1 MIENGASYKLF
12 FGPPVFAAEVIKKAD
27 FVTIAV
33 EQERIRGVF
42 VVKAASN
49 LKSVQDFE
57 PNTRVAMPSPKLL
70 LAILALASLEQE
82 KIVLH
87 PQPPH
92 HLDSAEGMLLALNNG
107 AVDVA
112 VMRDRLGQK
121 IATEKPSVYRIQG
134 LPLADPRPACIPHR

>member
-12 FGPPVFAAEVIKKAD
+12 FGPPVFAAEVIKRAD
-27 FVTIAV
+27 LVGIAV
-33 EQERIRGVF
+33 EQERIGGVF

-82 KIVLH
+82 KIVLQ
-87 PQPPH
+87 PQARH

-107 AVDVA
+107 VVDVA
-112 VMRDRLGQK
+112 VMRDRLGQN
-121 IATEKPSVYRIQG
+121 IATEQPYVYRIVAHTPDG
-134 LPLADPRPACIPHR
+134 P